1 MSVCKQT
8 QKQLVL
14 HYVEKHKFIT
24 RYIAAVELGVL
35 NLWARV
41 AELEEE
47 DGHKFDRRRT
57 LSANGK
63 RVMQYWLRTVVK
75 ARKAA

>member
-1 MSVCKQT
+1 MSDCHKT

-14 HYVEKHKFIT
+14 KYVREHKFIT
-24 RYIAAVELGVL
+24 RYAAAVDLGVM

-41 AELEEE
+41 SELEDE
-47 DGHKFDRRRT
+47 DGYKFDRRRT

-63 RVMQYWLRTVVK
+63 RVLQYWLRTAVK
-75 ARKAA
+75 ARRAA